1 MHARILGAGWKS
13 LLLASV
19 GKASV
24 KRSSMVQI
32 HGARSMVRDASFCVM
47 EPALTSGYNVGFVL
61 GGRDPLVGWN
71 GRIEH
76 HE

>member
-1 MHARILGAGWKS
+1 
-13 LLLASV
+13 
-19 GKASV
+19 
-24 KRSSMVQI
+24 MVQI

-61 GGRDPLVGWN
+61 GGRDPLVGWS
-71 GRIEH
+71 GRIKH